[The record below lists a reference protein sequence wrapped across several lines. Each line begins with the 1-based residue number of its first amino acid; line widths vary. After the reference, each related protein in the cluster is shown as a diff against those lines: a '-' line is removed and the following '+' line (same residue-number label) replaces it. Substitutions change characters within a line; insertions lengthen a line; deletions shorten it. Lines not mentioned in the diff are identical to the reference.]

1 MEYLGSDSSPIMPL
15 LTSPLANWPAKLTLT
30 AVLDILVVAFLIYQL
45 IMVVKGTRAAQVL
58 AGIGVLLL
66 VYMLAVWARLQLL
79 RSVLAVVVPYTAI
92 ALIVLFQTEIRRT
105 LARIGRRRWLGFGS
119 NLQRRESTDDI
130 LLALSR
136 LSQQKI
142 GALIVLE
149 RDTGLRTF
157 IESGVALAAALS
169 RDLLL
174 SIFQPGGALHDGA
187 AIVQGERIAAAAC
200 FLPLSMNPLLA
211 RKLGTRH
218 RAAIGITEEADCLAL
233 VVSEETG
240 RISVA
245 AFGEIESD
253 VTLTRVAERV
263 AQHFG
268 RKRHEEWR
276 MTAREPAWEA
286 GSAENDEHPRPNWK
300 QVGRP

>member
-1 MEYLGSDSSPIMPL
+1 MHTLM
-15 LTSPLANWPAKLTLT
+15 SPLTYWLHRLGFAN
-30 AVLDILVVAFLIYQL
+30 VIDILCVAFLIYQL
-45 IMVVKGTRAAQVL
+45 IMVFKGTRAAQVV
-58 AGIGVLLL
+58 AGIAVLIV
-66 VYMLAVWARLQLL
+66 VYLIAVWTHLELL
-79 RSVLAVVVPYTAI
+79 RSVLAVVVPYTAL
-92 ALIVLFQTEIRRT
+92 ALIVLFQTEIRRA
-105 LARIGRRRWLGFGS
+105 LARLGRRRWLGFGGS
-119 NLQRRESTDDI
+119 LQRRESTDDI

-136 LSQQKI
+136 LSQQNI

-157 IESGVALAAALS
+157 IESGVSLNANLS

-187 AIVQGERIAAAAC
+187 AVVQGDRVAAAAC

-240 RISVA
+240 RISTA
-245 AFGEIESD
+245 AFGELQSG
-253 VTLTRVAERV
+253 LTVNEVAERI
-263 AQHFG
+263 ARHFG
-268 RKRHEEWR
+268 RKRRDDWR
-276 MTAREPAWEA
+276 LVEREPLSDLEV
-286 GSAENDEHPRPNWK
+286 EPQEHGKPGWK
-300 QVGRP
+300 RVGRP

>member
-1 MEYLGSDSSPIMPL
+1 MPNWM
-15 LTSPLANWPAKLTLT
+15 SPLNNLSSKLTLS
-30 AVLDILVVAFLIYQL
+30 AVVDILLVAILIYQL

-58 AGIGVLLL
+58 AGIGVMLL
-66 VYMLAVWARLQLL
+66 VYLVAAWAHFELL
-79 RSVLAVVVPYTAI
+79 RSVLSMVVPYTGI

-105 LARIGRRRWLGFGS
+105 LARIARRRWLGFGGS
-119 NLQRRESTDDI
+119 LQRRESTDDI
-130 LLALSR
+130 LLALTR
-136 LSQQKI
+136 LSQQKT

-157 IESGVALAAALS
+157 IESGVALNAVLS

-174 SIFQPGGALHDGA
+174 SIFQSGGALHDGA
-187 AIVQGERIAAAAC
+187 VVIQGERVAAAAC

-240 RISVA
+240 RVSVA
-245 AFGEIESD
+245 AFGELESD
-253 VTLTRVAERV
+253 VTLNRVAERV

-268 RKRHEEWR
+268 RKRQEDWR
-276 MTAREPAWEA
+276 QTVREPAWD
-286 GSAENDEHPRPNWK
+286 AEPAADRARSDWK
-300 QVGRP
+300 PARRA

>member
-1 MEYLGSDSSPIMPL
+1 MPNWM
-15 LTSPLANWPAKLTLT
+15 SPLANWSSRLTVS
-30 AVLDILVVAFLIYQL
+30 AVVDILVVAVLIYQL

-58 AGIGVLLL
+58 AGIGVLVL
-66 VYMLAVWARLQLL
+66 VYLAAVFAHLDLL
-79 RSVLAVVVPYTAI
+79 RSVLAMVAPYAGI
-92 ALIVLFQTEIRRT
+92 AFIVLFQTELRRT
-105 LARIGRRRWLGFGS
+105 LARIGRRRWLGFGG

-130 LLALSR
+130 LLALTR
-136 LSQQKI
+136 LTQQKI

-157 IESGVALAAALS
+157 IESGVALNAALS

-174 SIFQPGGALHDGA
+174 SIFQPGAALHDGA
-187 AIVQGERIAAAAC
+187 AIIQGERVAAAAC

-233 VVSEETG
+233 VASEETG

-245 AFGEIESD
+245 AFGELESD
-253 VTLTRVAERV
+253 VTLSRVAERV

-268 RKRHEEWR
+268 RKRHEDWR
-276 MTAREPAWEA
+276 QAAREPSWDAEA
-286 GSAENDEHPRPNWK
+286 APERASADWK
-300 QVGRP
+300 RAGRV

>member
-1 MEYLGSDSSPIMPL
+1 MHTLM
-15 LTSPLANWPAKLTLT
+15 SPLVYWLHRLRFTD
-30 AVLDILVVAFLIYQL
+30 AVDILCVAFLIYQL
-45 IMVVKGTRAAQVL
+45 IMVFKGTRAAQVV
-58 AGIGVLLL
+58 AGIAVLLV
-66 VYMLAVWARLQLL
+66 VYLIAVWAHLELL
-79 RSVLAVVVPYTAI
+79 RSVLAVVVPYTAL
-92 ALIVLFQTEIRRT
+92 ALIVLFQSEIRRA
-105 LARIGRRRWLGFGS
+105 LARLGRRRWLGFGGS
-119 NLQRRESTDDI
+119 LQRRESTDDI

-136 LSQQKI
+136 LSQQNI

-157 IESGVALAAALS
+157 IESGVSLNANLS

-187 AIVQGERIAAAAC
+187 AIVQGDRVAAAAC

-240 RISVA
+240 RISTA
-245 AFGEIESD
+245 AFGELQSG
-253 VTLTRVAERV
+253 LTVNEVAERI
-263 AQHFG
+263 AKHFG
-268 RKRHEEWR
+268 RKRREDWR
-276 MTAREPAWEA
+276 LTEREPLSDLEVEPPE
-286 GSAENDEHPRPNWK
+286 GGKPGWK
-300 QVGRP
+300 RVGRP